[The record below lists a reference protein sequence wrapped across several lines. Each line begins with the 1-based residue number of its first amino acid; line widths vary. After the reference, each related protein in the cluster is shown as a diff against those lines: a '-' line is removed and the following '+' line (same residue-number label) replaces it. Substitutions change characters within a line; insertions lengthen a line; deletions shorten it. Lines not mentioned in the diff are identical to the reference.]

1 MWRKFD
7 VWVTFFSLWD
17 YREIRRRVMTGH
29 GVSSWCIRDHY
40 HDDDAAHLLWHGS
53 VTWYIVY
60 SALTSTYIATK
71 KEKKKKT
78 PQERV
83 RSSLEDS
90 SVSGPTWE
98 ERNIVHLVIDMT
110 NLTFGSVSAC
120 LKERMVATEQTIITR
135 MERRNTE
142 CSTRSLLEM
151 LGTRQL
157 LIWAICN

>member
-7 VWVTFFSLWD
+7 VWVTFFLLWD
-17 YREIRRRVMTGH
+17 SREIRRRVMTGH

-40 HDDDAAHLLWHGS
+40 HDDDAAHPLWHGS

-98 ERNIVHLVIDMT
+98 EEIWRHLVINMT
-110 NLTFGSVSAC
+110 NLTFGRVSAC